1 MKPTI
6 GITSTI
12 VKLHEYSEGAY
23 VHKDYHR
30 SVDASGGLPIVLPLT
45 SEETFKQLI
54 DLCDGVIFTG
64 GEDIDPSAYGEEPV
78 PELGTTFP
86 ERDRIELEA
95 IRYTL
100 EADKPLLAI
109 CRGVQVLNVALGGT
123 LYQDLPSQF
132 TDSLAHVQ
140 RGIAREKDSHSVT
153 ITANSYLERIFGQNK
168 VRVNSLHHQ
177 ALRTIGTDLVVAASS
192 PDGVV
197 EAVEN
202 PRLTFAVGVQWHP
215 ESMFETDELTQK
227 LFQEL
232 ITKSKEWA
240 EGRARK

>member
-1 MKPTI
+1 M
-6 GITSTI
+6 
-12 VKLHEYSEGAY
+12 
-23 VHKDYHR
+23 
-30 SVDASGGLPIVLPLT
+30 
-45 SEETFKQLI
+45 
-54 DLCDGVIFTG
+54 
-64 GEDIDPSAYGEEPV
+64 
-78 PELGTTFP
+78 
-86 ERDRIELEA
+86 
-95 IRYTL
+95 
-100 EADKPLLAI
+100 
-109 CRGVQVLNVALGGT
+109 
-123 LYQDLPSQF
+123 
-132 TDSLAHVQ
+132 
-140 RGIAREKDSHSVT
+140 
-153 ITANSYLERIFGQNK
+153 ERIFGQNK